1 MTWKHAPALYFVG
14 LGVAMTTEW
23 LTVEVIARELGV
35 NIDTVRSW
43 IRQKKLK
50 AYKVGRDYRIKRE
63 DYNKFLEERAT
74 LQDE

>member
-1 MTWKHAPALYFVG
+1 
-14 LGVAMTTEW
+14 MTTEW
-23 LTVEVIARELGV
+23 LSVETIARELDV

-63 DYNKFLEERAT
+63 DYDKFLEERAT

>member
-1 MTWKHAPALYFVG
+1 
-14 LGVAMTTEW
+14 MTTEW
-23 LTVEVIARELGV
+23 LSVETIARELDV

-63 DYNKFLEERAT
+63 DFEKFLEERAT